1 VENAQEGDWVG
12 VYGQPSG
19 AGLFEPGL
27 EDMPVPISIIPE
39 PIGKP
44 KARASSRLPKAD
56 ASKHLSNFKLLL
68 FGTLLNPKRQSWS
81 LTTA

>member
-44 KARASSRLPKAD
+44 NARAP
-56 ASKHLSNFKLLL
+56 
-68 FGTLLNPKRQSWS
+68 G
-81 LTTA
+81 

>member
-1 VENAQEGDWVG
+1 VENAQEDDWVG
-12 VYGQPSG
+12 VSGQPSV

-44 KARASSRLPKAD
+44 NARAP
-56 ASKHLSNFKLLL
+56 
-68 FGTLLNPKRQSWS
+68 G
-81 LTTA
+81 